1 MQRPYLLCFTL
12 CDFVSAVAVDGEI
25 GVVALAAVAAA
36 AAAVAAVVVAC
47 SHGPTGA
54 LTRAPSPR
62 RCDALRRR
70 VAVCA
75 VSGDAAC

>member
-36 AAAVAAVVVAC
+36 AVASAASAAVAAVVGLPHAM
-47 SHGPTGA
+47 GLWT
-54 LTRAPSPR
+54 
-62 RCDALRRR
+62 
-70 VAVCA
+70 
-75 VSGDAAC
+75 